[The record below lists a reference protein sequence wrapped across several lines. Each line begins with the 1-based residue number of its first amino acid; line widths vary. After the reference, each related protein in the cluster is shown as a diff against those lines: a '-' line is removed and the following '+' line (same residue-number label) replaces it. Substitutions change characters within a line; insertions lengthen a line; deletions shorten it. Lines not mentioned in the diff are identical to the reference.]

1 MLSMPGWP
9 RARQAHSALPRLPC
23 SRRPAREQGPIT
35 AARRL
40 LQASRAVRLDDLLP
54 GPEPMPA
61 LAVGPAAGDGQDAQP
76 VPPVAAEARVLAGA
90 VRQLVPAVLAD
101 LQQACLGVEALL
113 AVTLTVPDPERP
125 AGELDLVGLV
135 PRVVH
140 AAGSEHPVGN
150 DRALGRS
157 RRCRHQLEV
166 LGP

>member
-90 VRQLVPAVLAD
+90 VRQLVPAVPCALMTCSQD
-101 LQQACLGVEALL
+101 LNPC
-113 AVTLTVPDPERP
+113 PHWP
-125 AGELDLVGLV
+125 LDL
-135 PRVVH
+135 RR
-140 AAGSEHPVGN
+140 ATASAGMGSG
-150 DRALGRS
+150 
-157 RRCRHQLEV
+157 
-166 LGP
+166 